1 MTETKTAVSQ
11 KLSTS
16 KIKIA
21 AKKNFLSQNK
31 KKDEAQYWLQKSNL
45 LYRRNPASIVLMK
58 LPEMKL
64 IDVNETALKTFLFSR
79 EDAIGKTNDELNII
93 VEEDK
98 RQEALRK
105 LMKQGCI
112 EDYEMKFRRKDGV
125 IIDGS
130 LSVEIIGQNN
140 HKYLLAVVTN
150 ITSRKLA
157 EKAQKRNEEKYR
169 TILETT
175 EEGYYEIDLAGN
187 FIFFNDPVCKLLG
200 YTKKELMGMNNRH
213 YTDKETA
220 KKVFQAFNK
229 VYRTGKP
236 TKEFDWQIIRK
247 DGSRR
252 YIEQSAALIKDS
264 SGKPIG
270 FRGIFHDIT
279 ERKQTEELLKQN
291 EEQYRLLADHV
302 KDQVWLMDMNLQIKY
317 ISPSAEKLLGYTLEE
332 LKQITVEKLL
342 SPSSREKALKIAA
355 EEIPKTAADPSYSM
369 NQLIELELIS
379 KTGQMLF
386 MECAF
391 SVIRDEKG
399 TPQSILGEGRDITE
413 RKKIEDSLRKSEENF
428 RHSLDDSALGVRIV
442 TSDGKTLYA
451 NKAILNIYGYHH
463 IDELRNTPL
472 HQRYTPESFAHF
484 QRRQEK
490 RSKGEPGPSD
500 YEISIIRKDGEIRH
514 VHALRKEIFWNG
526 QKQYQVI
533 YQDIT
538 ERRMAEA
545 KLKETLNTL
554 RRSIKTTIQVLGIA
568 SEARDPYTAGHQRR
582 VADLARAIATEM
594 KLSHD
599 TIEGIRMA
607 GAIHDIGKISI
618 PSEILCK
625 PTMLTDLEF
634 SLVKSHCQHSYE
646 IIKDVESPWPLA
658 DIVYQHHERMD
669 GSGYPQKL
677 QGEDIL
683 IEARIIAVADV
694 VEAIMS
700 FRPYRPALGK
710 DIALAEIEQN
720 AGKLYDKAV
729 VKACLKIFREK
740 NFNI

>member
-1 MTETKTAVSQ
+1 MCNISKYSDNLAMDGRMTETKTAVSQ

-247 DGSRR
+247 DGS
-252 YIEQSAALIKDS
+252 
-264 SGKPIG
+264 
-270 FRGIFHDIT
+270 
-279 ERKQTEELLKQN
+279 
-291 EEQYRLLADHV
+291 
-302 KDQVWLMDMNLQIKY
+302 
-317 ISPSAEKLLGYTLEE
+317 
-332 LKQITVEKLL
+332 
-342 SPSSREKALKIAA
+342 
-355 EEIPKTAADPSYSM
+355 
-369 NQLIELELIS
+369 
-379 KTGQMLF
+379 
-386 MECAF
+386 
-391 SVIRDEKG
+391 
-399 TPQSILGEGRDITE
+399 
-413 RKKIEDSLRKSEENF
+413 
-428 RHSLDDSALGVRIV
+428 
-442 TSDGKTLYA
+442 
-451 NKAILNIYGYHH
+451 
-463 IDELRNTPL
+463 
-472 HQRYTPESFAHF
+472 
-484 QRRQEK
+484 
-490 RSKGEPGPSD
+490 
-500 YEISIIRKDGEIRH
+500 
-514 VHALRKEIFWNG
+514 
-526 QKQYQVI
+526 
-533 YQDIT
+533 
-538 ERRMAEA
+538 
-545 KLKETLNTL
+545 
-554 RRSIKTTIQVLGIA
+554 
-568 SEARDPYTAGHQRR
+568 
-582 VADLARAIATEM
+582 
-594 KLSHD
+594 
-599 TIEGIRMA
+599 
-607 GAIHDIGKISI
+607 
-618 PSEILCK
+618 
-625 PTMLTDLEF
+625 
-634 SLVKSHCQHSYE
+634 
-646 IIKDVESPWPLA
+646 
-658 DIVYQHHERMD
+658 
-669 GSGYPQKL
+669 
-677 QGEDIL
+677 
-683 IEARIIAVADV
+683 
-694 VEAIMS
+694 
-700 FRPYRPALGK
+700 
-710 DIALAEIEQN
+710 
-720 AGKLYDKAV
+720 
-729 VKACLKIFREK
+729 
-740 NFNI
+740 